1 MDFDRAHEQE
11 AGGGLGV
18 PGPNTLHDAH
28 CLWGVLLVLAGVA
41 AVAYPAYRRVTA
53 RMTGT
58 TTAVQA
64 TARAARLFDPTHR
77 VEAAAPIH
85 ARAGERWTFRV
96 DSLYGSGAGTETWDV
111 LAVSPTEVQC
121 RVTSASGG
129 PPRLEPWSF
138 TVPVRSERVVGCA
151 EDVIQVGGRELACG
165 VVQVVVPPGVDWV
178 RVWIAMDPLTQRPT
192 FPGVIRLEREEF
204 RGRRVI
210 EWELTSIARI
220 ASAP

>member
-1 MDFDRAHEQE
+1 MWIGIA
-11 AGGGLGV
+11 V
-18 PGPNTLHDAH
+18 PANAAVPSATGPPTLRGAH
-28 CLWGVLLVLAGVA
+28 CWWGALL
-41 AVAYPAYRRVTA
+41 AVTVVTAVSYASYRRVV
-53 RMTGT
+53 
-58 TTAVQA
+58 AVKA

-96 DSLYGSGAGTETWDV
+96 DSLYGRGAGTETWDV

-138 TVPVRSERVVGCA
+138 AVPVRSERVVGCA
-151 EDVIQVGGRELACG
+151 EDVIQVGGRDFACG

-192 FPGVIRLEREEF
+192 FPGVVRLEREEL

-210 EWELTSIARI
+210 EWDLVSIARI